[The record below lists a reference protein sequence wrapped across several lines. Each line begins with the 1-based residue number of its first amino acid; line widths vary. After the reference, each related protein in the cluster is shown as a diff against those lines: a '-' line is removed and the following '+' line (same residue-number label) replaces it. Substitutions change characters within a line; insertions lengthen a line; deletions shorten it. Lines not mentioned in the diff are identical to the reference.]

1 MEPPPNSIPECPR
14 CRELEQ
20 KIALLEARLRDLEQ
34 KLEAAL
40 RSGKRQAA
48 PFRKVGG
55 PKLHPKP
62 PGRKSGD
69 EHGLHAHRAAPAPGE
84 NSNTRPR
91 YPVSPSFAGST
102 FM

>member
-1 MEPPPNSIPECPR
+1 MEPAVSPNPECPR

-20 KIALLEARLRDLEQ
+20 KIAQLEARLRDLEQ

-55 PKLHPKP
+55 PKLQPKP

-69 EHGLHAHRAAPAPGE
+69 DHGTHAHRATPAPE
-84 NSNTRPR
+84 SVTEVIDVPL
-91 YPVSPSFAGST
+91 P
-102 FM
+102 